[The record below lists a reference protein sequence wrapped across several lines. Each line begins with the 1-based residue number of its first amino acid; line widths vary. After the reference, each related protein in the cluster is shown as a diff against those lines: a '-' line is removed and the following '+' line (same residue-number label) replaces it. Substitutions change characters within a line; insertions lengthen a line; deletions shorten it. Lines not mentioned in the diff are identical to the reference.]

1 MLDHI
6 SHASHYL
13 KPLRSGYTRGSLSNH
28 LAARL
33 GREVAARPSSRQIFG
48 GLRMGAGCL
57 PFAGVSGSSNA
68 PDGLFAV
75 ESAPTRFYFSMNR
88 VATPAKAVMARL
100 VFLSN
105 QTERATHA

>member
-1 MLDHI
+1 MRLIRFTALSVAADN
-6 SHASHYL
+6 
-13 KPLRSGYTRGSLSNH
+13 RGSLSIKQRLALAVIH
-28 LAARL
+28 LQ
-33 GREVAARPSSRQIFG
+33 GTSSRQIFG

-75 ESAPTRFYFSMNR
+75 ESAPTRFNFSMNR

-100 VFLSN
+100 ASLSN
-105 QTERATHA
+105 QTERAHHA

>member
-1 MLDHI
+1 MRLIRFTPTAGATDN
-6 SHASHYL
+6 
-13 KPLRSGYTRGSLSNH
+13 RGSLSIKQR
-28 LAARL
+28 LALAVKFQQ
-33 GREVAARPSSRQIFG
+33 GTSSRQISG

>member
-1 MLDHI
+1 MEMRLTFTALSVAADN
-6 SHASHYL
+6 
-13 KPLRSGYTRGSLSNH
+13 RGSLSNTQRPALAVIH
-28 LAARL
+28 LQGA
-33 GREVAARPSSRQIFG
+33 SSRQISG

-68 PDGLFAV
+68 PVGLRAE
-75 ESAPTRFYFSMNR
+75 ESTPTRFNFSMNR
-88 VATPAKAVMARL
+88 VATPAKAAMARL